1 MKVFSVFFFLLA
13 TVVAASHGSQDS
25 SDSSCLSWRFAVEA
39 NNIRGWKTVPKEC
52 EKYVGHY
59 MLGYQYRKDSKAVTD
74 EAWRYV
80 NSLKLPRD
88 GRNIWIFDVDET
100 SISHVPFFSK
110 HGFGT
115 EPINKTLAYEWVNK
129 SKAPALP
136 ESLELYR
143 KLLSLGIKVV
153 FLTGRDEEW
162 RKVSA
167 TNLKNVGYHT
177 WEQLILRAS
186 SYPTNATVESFK
198 SNEKRKL
205 EEIYGY
211 RIIGNIGDQ
220 WADIQGIHRG
230 NRTFKLPNPMY
241 YAP

>member
-1 MKVFSVFFFLLA
+1 MKVFSVLIFFLLA
-13 TVVAASHGSQDS
+13 TTSHGSQVF
-25 SDSSCLSWRFAVEA
+25 SDGSCLSWRFAVET
-39 NNIRGWKTVPKEC
+39 NNIKGWQTVPNEC
-52 EKYVGHY
+52 GEYMGNY
-59 MLGYQYRKDSKAVTD
+59 MLGHQYRKDSKAVTD

-80 NSLKLPRD
+80 KSLKLPSD
-88 GRNIWIFDVDET
+88 GRNIWVFDIDET
-100 SISHVPFFSK
+100 SLSNLPFFAQ

-115 EPINKTLAYEWVNK
+115 KPINITTAYEWVNK
-129 SKAPALP
+129 AKAPALP

-153 FLTGRDEEW
+153 FLTGRDEEF
-162 RKVSA
+162 RNVTA

-186 SYPTNATVESFK
+186 SYPANATVQLYK
-198 SNEKRKL
+198 PNERRKL
-205 EEIYGY
+205 EEINRY

-220 WADIQGIHRG
+220 WADILGIHPG

-241 YAP
+241 YAI